1 MFQKK
6 EKWRIY
12 SMFKKNKQ
20 SQENNSSNKTING
33 NNSVTIPSLSVSS
46 TTNPKKGSENNS
58 SNKNKYTKNP
68 NDDYMCLLLYEY
80 FYLRL
85 IYEKFNDTSARQMV
99 NIITKDQFRDWKG
112 GIYKQMNP

>member
-1 MFQKK
+1 MGDSYSMFQKK
-6 EKWRIY
+6 
-12 SMFKKNKQ
+12 KNGGYTACSRKIKQ

-68 NDDYMCLLLYEY
+68 NDDYMCH
-80 FYLRL
+80 FY
-85 IYEKFNDTSARQMV
+85 M
-99 NIITKDQFRDWKG
+99 NIFI
-112 GIYKQMNP
+112 